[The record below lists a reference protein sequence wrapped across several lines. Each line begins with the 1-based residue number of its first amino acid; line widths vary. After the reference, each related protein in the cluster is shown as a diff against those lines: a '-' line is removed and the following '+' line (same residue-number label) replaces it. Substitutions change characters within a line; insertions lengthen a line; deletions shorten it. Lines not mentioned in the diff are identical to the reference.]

1 MPGARANALLVRG
14 MLIALLL
21 IVEEVMMGDAG
32 MQETVDL
39 WGTCGARTLNVHIY
53 MMKRSLGG

>member
-39 WGTCGARTLNVHIY
+39 WGTCGARTLNVHI
-53 MMKRSLGG
+53 